1 MLKEGTIVR
10 VIAATSDGFGGDKEY
25 YPIGTICEVQKEIRD
40 SEGNVFCY
48 EIISTEEKGSYPH
61 GFRYQEEELE
71 LV

>member
-10 VIAATSDGFGGDKEY
+10 VIAATSDGFGGNREY
-25 YPIGTICEVQKEIRD
+25 YPIGTICEVQREIKD
-40 SEGNVFCY
+40 SEGNISCY
-48 EIISTEEKGSYPH
+48 EIISTEEKGIYEH